1 MGGKEKAGK
10 EKTQRKIEKKEKT
23 AKTEKVGKKEKEKTP
38 VQSIGDNIQKISEAK
53 VQSDIKNAEKLL
65 QRAKEKP
72 LLTAIGE
79 GMQKGAEAKVES
91 DIENAEQLLQRT
103 KERPLL
109 KAIEAGIQKGAE
121 AKVNFDLAKSEKLIQ
136 KGFGAIPGINIAAET
151 AKEYMDMLGELLLTM
166 DEGLKTGAKTGE
178 GPKKSGEKVWFVDAV
193 QSYERDLFTQGE
205 NIIGFGKGL
214 MDIGKGTLAFAG
226 DFVEY
231 LQGQNPEF
239 LKEVWEGIAAAGMGV
254 LNGLSHPEE
263 TLQALDEAMSKATPE
278 DIGRLGAYAFVA
290 ALPVGAPA
298 GSSRLLSLLK
308 KISPDMGNMGLTIK
322 IVDEAG
328 NASRAADKI
337 LDGVEAPKGNMKPF
351 EGGSGIKETF
361 NFTRKTNLHM
371 NDPARAV
378 PVQTLKDAIAI
389 GKALPDPQGTSAT
402 MYYTTIYK
410 NGKLYN
416 FEVLYDQTT
425 NTIMHFKYTSEAIGP
440 LPAVVK

>member
-1 MGGKEKAGK
+1 M
-10 EKTQRKIEKKEKT
+10 
-23 AKTEKVGKKEKEKTP
+23 
-38 VQSIGDNIQKISEAK
+38 
-53 VQSDIKNAEKLL
+53 QSDIKNAEKLL

-79 GMQKGAEAKVES
+79 GIQKGAEAKVES
-91 DIENAEQLLQRT
+91 DTENAEQLLQRT

-214 MDIGKGTLAFAG
+214 VDIGKGTLAFAG

-278 DIGRLGAYAFVA
+278 DMGRLGAYAFVA

-298 GSSRLLSLLK
+298 GGSRLLSLLK

-351 EGGSGIKETF
+351 EGGSGIKKTF